1 MRALP
6 CLLAT
11 LAGSALLSAAP
22 DAFAEGRQI
31 NLYQADAKTISING
45 VIKEWGNPFTSLSNT
60 LKGSASGVA
69 MDVSLAYDEQWI
81 YVAGEVT
88 DKQFVR
94 TPAFGENE
102 DHAELLLTFPDDS
115 GQYRTTYE
123 LQLYAGVPGKSA
135 GQIKARGLGVVATA
149 QIVEM
154 RTGDGYDFEA
164 KIPWS
169 LFPPAARTRTGIRGA
184 ALYHNA
190 TGGSIS
196 GVIGTVDKTSPAASL
211 PWIPIA
217 CEQSLIN
224 GLMRDRGLSGP
235 PSQDFHAD
243 VFGDA
248 MKERVM
254 LFDHWLVVL
263 GAHYRGG
270 SAYYYGNLDV
280 DVAAGQLPL
289 FEVRDV
295 TGDSKSELVMRLRHG
310 RGNGWR
316 EMLAVKGFDKDGN
329 PQSILEHETGI
340 SSPIGTIQ
348 NDVRVAPSAR
358 GASIRIALGS
368 HSGYN
373 SANFREPTETDRDP
387 MLLPWG
393 EIKSK
398 TFEWDGKQ
406 FKQTA
411 QEKKEPGDD
420 ASAPAGPPS
429 PPAPRAPTAD
439 EMLDQ
444 VFALYKSE
452 RKLDPRALPKFDFV
466 TNVAEDER
474 MERILGHDRDLV
486 VFGQGFKEGRG
497 YVYVTLS
504 QFTDAKDVVDV
515 TARDMNGDGLADIL
529 VRGVQRTQAPEELGT
544 GEFHREVLFI
554 YTVSPQSI
562 SRVFGVE
569 TALALGD
576 KRIQG
581 SLSLL
586 AGQSGLDIEL
596 RPGRSVGWDR
606 SSWPYKQDTE
616 AVSGIEPLLLPWT
629 TKPVRYRFAS
639 DHYTR

>member
-6 CLLAT
+6 SVLAAF
-11 LAGSALLSAAP
+11 AGVAVLSAAP
-22 DAFAEGRQI
+22 VALADGGEI
-31 NLYQADAKTISING
+31 NMYRADPNTISVNG
-45 VIKEWGNPFTSLSNT
+45 VIKEWGNPFTSLST
-60 LKGSASGVA
+60 TVKGSNAGCA
-69 MDVSLAYDEQWI
+69 MDISLAYDEQYI

-115 GQYRTTYE
+115 GQYRTTFE
-123 LQLYAGVPGKSA
+123 LQLYAGMPGKSA
-135 GQIKARGLGVVATA
+135 GQIKARGLGVVSTA

-154 RTGDGYDFEA
+154 RTSDGYDFEA
-164 KIPWS
+164 KIPWN
-169 LFPPAARTRTGIRGA
+169 LFQAAARTRTGIRGA

-190 TGGSIS
+190 TGNSIS
-196 GVIGTVDKTSPAASL
+196 GVIGTVAKTSPAASL
-211 PWIPIA
+211 PWMPTA
-217 CEQSLIN
+217 CEQSLKA
-224 GLMRDRGLSGP
+224 GLMHDRGLSGP
-235 PSQDFHAD
+235 PSHDFHAD

-270 SAYYYGNLDV
+270 TEYYYANLDV
-280 DVAAGQLPL
+280 DVSAGQLPL

-295 TGDSKSELVMRLRHG
+295 TGDGKSELVMRLRHG

-316 EMLAVKGFDKDGN
+316 EMLAIKGFDKDGN
-329 PQSILEHETGI
+329 PLSIFEHETGI

-348 NDVRVAPSAR
+348 NDVKISPAAR
-358 GASIRIALGS
+358 GSAIRIALGS

-373 SANFREPTETDRDP
+373 SGNYREPTETERDP
-387 MLLPWG
+387 LLLPWG
-393 EIKSK
+393 DVKAK
-398 TFEWDGKQ
+398 VFEWDGKQ

-411 QEKKEPGDD
+411 TEKKEPGDG
-420 ASAPAGPPS
+420 ASAPSGPPA

-452 RKLDPRALPKFDFV
+452 RKLDPKSMPRFDFV

-474 MERILGHDRDLV
+474 MERILGHERDLV
-486 VFGQGFKEGRG
+486 VFGKGFKDGRG

-504 QFTDAKDVVDV
+504 QFNDPRDIVDV

-529 VRGVQRTQAPEELGT
+529 VRGVQRTKAPEELGS
-544 GEFHREVLFI
+544 GEFHREVLFV
-554 YTVSPQSI
+554 YTVSPQGI
-562 SRVFGVE
+562 SRVFAVE
-569 TALALGD
+569 TALELGD
-576 KRIQG
+576 KRING
-581 SLSLL
+581 SLAFL
-586 AGQSGLDIEL
+586 AGRDGLDIEV
-596 RPGRSVGWDR
+596 RPGRAIGWDR
-606 SSWPYKQDTE
+606 SNWPYKQDTE

-629 TKPVRYRFAS
+629 AQPVRYRFNT
-639 DHYTR
+639 DHYSR